1 MIKLERNST
10 KSFINIELRF
20 SRSII
25 FIRER
30 DFNFKIFNNNK
41 YYKISIVLKKNRQ
54 ILKIQDLQNNTITI
68 PTSWKKKE
76 KKNMHEKEAQ
86 SIFPIRAVDL
96 TEKGEKRK

>member
-41 YYKISIVLKKNRQ
+41 YYKISIVLKKN
-54 ILKIQDLQNNTITI
+54 ILQTDFENTRS
-68 PTSWKKKE
+68 PK
-76 KKNMHEKEAQ
+76 
-86 SIFPIRAVDL
+86 
-96 TEKGEKRK
+96 